1 MRASE
6 GGPGQFGNPPGGGR
20 HWLEFRIVFEGAG
33 LFHGEVTNAGLRCP
47 ETVKWI
53 CCQLGAREHY
63 AIPRALFR
71 LGSLERLLIDAW
83 VPPSSFL
90 ARVCRGGSK
99 LGERFHSELRDVRV
113 NAFNSSLI
121 LFEMLARAR
130 GLREWAKIVARNSW
144 FQRKVVS
151 PLTSLAA
158 GAPAKAADFRLQ
170 TSDSPGLLSYS
181 YTALAPFRYAKAHGW
196 KTLLVQIDPGPE
208 EEAIVAEETAR
219 VPDLAAGWQPAPP
232 EYWASWREECKL
244 ADRVVVNS
252 EWSREG
258 LIRGGIPGEKLSVI
272 PLAYEAPKITGQES
286 DLAGERSYPKR
297 FTAARPM
304 RVLFLGQINLRKGIA
319 RLLAAARILRDEPVE
334 FWMVGPMQIANAS
347 AIGDA
352 GRVKWFG
359 PATREQA
366 GQYYRN
372 ADAFILPTLSD
383 GFAIT
388 QLEAQAHDLPLIVS
402 SRCGDVVQ
410 HNINGLL
417 LNDPSVDAIESA
429 IRFCLQNPGELAQF
443 SRCSRVH
450 ENYNVTRLGER
461 LCAVTPI
468 TESASS

>member
-1 MRASE
+1 M
-6 GGPGQFGNPPGGGR
+6 
-20 HWLEFRIVFEGAG
+20 
-33 LFHGEVTNAGLRCP
+33 
-47 ETVKWI
+47 KWI

-90 ARVCRGGSK
+90 ARMCRGGSK

-130 GLREWAKIVARNSW
+130 GLRGWAKIVARNSW

-151 PLTSLAA
+151 ALTSLAA

-170 TSDSPGLLSYS
+170 TSDSPVLLSYS
-181 YTALAPFRYAKAHGW
+181 YTALDPFRYAKAHGW

-272 PLAYEAPKITGQES
+272 PLAYE
-286 DLAGERSYPKR
+286 GEGPQDYGTTRLQRRTYPDR
-297 FTAARPM
+297 FTSERPL

-334 FWMVGPMQIANAS
+334 FWMVGPVEIANAS
-347 AIGDA
+347 TIGDA

-359 PATREQA
+359 PVTREQA

-372 ADAFILPTLSD
+372 ADVFILPTLSD